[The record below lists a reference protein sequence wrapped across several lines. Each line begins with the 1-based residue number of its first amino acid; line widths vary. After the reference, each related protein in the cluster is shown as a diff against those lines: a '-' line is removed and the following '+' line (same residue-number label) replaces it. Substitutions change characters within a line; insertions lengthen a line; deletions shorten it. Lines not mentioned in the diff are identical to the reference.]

1 MTNYSADRGVP
12 NAHPPTKEQSRPRG
26 HLKIFFGAAAGVG
39 KTYAMLEAAHERQ
52 AAGVD
57 VVIGYV
63 ETHHRPETDALLAQ
77 LEQLPPLWVDYRGT
91 TVREFDLDAARQ
103 RHPNL
108 ILVDELAHTN
118 AAGLRHAHRWQ
129 DVEELLTAGI
139 NVYTTVNVQHLE
151 SLNDLIAQIT
161 NVTVRETIPDR
172 ILEAADEVELLD
184 LAPDELLQRLRDGK
198 IYAADQADIALHSFF
213 RKGNLMALRELA
225 LLRTADRVD
234 AQMQHYMQEHAIP
247 KTWPTQERLLIGVG
261 PSPLSAR
268 LVRATQRMATR
279 LHAAWLAVYV
289 ETPAH
294 FRLSDTQREHV
305 LQNLRLAE
313 KLWAETVTLIGP
325 RVSDALVRYAR
336 QRNVSKIVVG
346 KPERPRWRE
355 LLFGSV
361 VDEVVRTSGEID
373 VYVISGEQSE
383 KLLSRPRLLQQTSHW
398 SGYGKAILVAA
409 FCTVAATLF
418 FNAVDLSN
426 LAMLYLLGVTF
437 VAYRSGRGPS
447 FLTALLSV
455 AAFDFFY
462 VPPYLSFEVMDV
474 QYIFTFIVMLT
485 VAFLISTLTVQIRTQ
500 AAAADRRERRTSALY
515 AMAREMV
522 SKRGLESLTQVAI
535 HHISDVFAS
544 ETAIFL
550 ADRQGDL
557 RIQAG
562 STLPQATTD
571 QERAAVHWVFEHQ
584 QMAGANTDTLP
595 NVKATYLPLKA
606 TRGGLGVL
614 AVKPTDIQ
622 RLLDP
627 EQLHLLETFANQ
639 TSVAIERAYLA
650 DEAQTATLQVET
662 ERLRNSLLSSV
673 SHDLRTPLASIKG
686 AASTLLDD
694 EVFLLPAARRDLAAT
709 ISEESDRLNRLLV
722 NLLEMTRLEAGAVHV
737 RKEWQPLEEVIGAA
751 LNRLDARLHDRP
763 LVVQLPPDL
772 PLVPLD
778 GVLIEQVLINLLE
791 NALKYTPTAT
801 PIEICAKRDGDV
813 VVVTLADHGAGLPLD
828 GIDQI
833 FNKFY
838 RARPK
843 ETPVGSGLGL
853 AIARGMIEAHGGR
866 IWAENRRDGTGAV
879 FSFTLPLE
887 GEPPNLDATPSSPSF
902 GGEDQAAVA

>member
-1 MTNYSADRGVP
+1 MTNYDADQDAG
-12 NAHPPTKEQSRPRG
+12 AAYPPTEEQSRPRG
-26 HLKIFFGAAAGVG
+26 KLKIFFGAAAGVG
-39 KTYAMLEAAHERQ
+39 KTYAMLQAAHERQ
-52 AAGVD
+52 ATGVD
-57 VVIGYV
+57 VVIGCI
-63 ETHHRPETDALLAQ
+63 EPHHRPETDALLAH
-77 LEQLPPLWVDYRGT
+77 LEQLSPLWVDYGD
-91 TVREFDLDAARQ
+91 TVLREFDLDAALQ
-103 RHPNL
+103 RHPGL

-118 AAGLRHAHRWQ
+118 APSLRHARRWQ
-129 DVEELLTAGI
+129 DVEELLAAGI
-139 NVYTTVNVQHLE
+139 HVYTTVNVQHLE

-184 LAPDELLQRLRDGK
+184 LSPDELLQRLHDGK
-198 IYAADQADIALHSFF
+198 IYQPEQANFARHNFF

-234 AQMQHYMQEHAIP
+234 AQMRRYMHEHAIP

-261 PSPLSAR
+261 PSQLSAR

-279 LHAAWLAVYV
+279 LHATWLAVYV

-294 FRLSDTQREHV
+294 IRLSDVQREHV
-305 LQNLRLAE
+305 LHNLRLAE
-313 KLWAETVTLIGP
+313 KLGAETVTLSGT
-325 RVSDALVRYAR
+325 RVSEELVRYAR

-383 KLLSRPRLLQQTSHW
+383 KPLSRPLLLQRTSHW
-398 SGYGKAILVAA
+398 SGYAKALFIVAL
-409 FCTVAATLF
+409 FTGIATLL
-418 FNAVDLSN
+418 FNALDLSN
-426 LAMLYLLGVTF
+426 LAMLYLLGVTL
-437 VAYRSGRGPS
+437 VAYRYGRGPS
-447 FLTALLSV
+447 FLAALLSV

-462 VPPYLSFEVMDV
+462 VPPYISFEVADFP
-474 QYIFTFIVMLT
+474 YIITFIVMLT

-500 AAAADRRERRTSALY
+500 ADAARRRERRTSALY
-515 AMAREMV
+515 AMARDMV
-522 SKRGLESLTQVAI
+522 SKRGLENLTQVAI

-550 ADRQGDL
+550 ADLQGHL
-557 RIQAG
+557 IMQPG

-571 QERAAVHWVFEHQ
+571 QEQVAVQWVFEHRQ
-584 QMAGANTDTLP
+584 IAGANTDTLP
-595 NVKATYLPLKA
+595 SVSATYLPLKA
-606 TRGGLGVL
+606 TRGGIGVL
-614 AVKPTDIQ
+614 AVKPADTQ

-694 EVFLLPAARRDLAAT
+694 EVLLEPAARRDLAVT
-709 ISEESDRLNRLLV
+709 ISEESDRLNRLLS

-737 RKEWQPLEEVIGAA
+737 HKEWQPLEEVVGAA
-751 LNRLDARLHDRP
+751 LNWLDARLAGRP
-763 LVVQLPPDL
+763 LTVNLPPDL

-778 GVLIEQVLINLLE
+778 GVLIEQVLINLIE
-791 NALKYTPTAT
+791 NAIKYTPPAT
-801 PIEICAKRDGDV
+801 PIEICARRDGATV
-813 VVVTLADHGAGLPLD
+813 IVTIADHGMGLPPDAIEQL
-828 GIDQI
+828 

-843 ETPVGSGLGL
+843 ETPSGSGLGL
-853 AIARGMIEAHGGR
+853 AIARGMIEAHGGH
-866 IWAENRRDGTGAV
+866 IWAENRQDGTGAI

-887 GEPPNLDATPSSPSF
+887 GEPPTLNAT
-902 GGEDQAAVA
+902 

>member
-1 MTNYSADRGVP
+1 MTKYNADQRAPSA
-12 NAHPPTKEQSRPRG
+12 HLPTEEQSQSRG
-26 HLKIFFGAAAGVG
+26 NLKIFFGAAAGVG

-52 AAGVD
+52 AAGID

-63 ETHHRPETDALLAQ
+63 ETHHRAETDALLAD

-91 TVREFDLDAARQ
+91 TLREFDLDTALQ
-103 RHPNL
+103 RHPSL

-118 AAGLRHAHRWQ
+118 APGLRHARRWQ
-129 DVEELLTAGI
+129 DVEELLTVGI

-151 SLNDLIAQIT
+151 SLNDLITQIT

-184 LAPDELLQRLRDGK
+184 LSPDELLQRLRDGK
-198 IYAADQADIALHSFF
+198 IYQPEQADFALRNFF
-213 RKGNLMALRELA
+213 RKGNLLALRELA

-234 AQMQHYMQEHAIP
+234 AQMQRYMQEHAIP
-247 KTWPTQERLLIGVG
+247 TTWPTQERLLIGVG

-294 FRLSDTQREHV
+294 IRLSDDQREHA

-313 KLWAETVTLIGP
+313 KLGAETVTLSGH
-325 RVSDALVRYAR
+325 RVSEELVRYAR

-355 LLFGSV
+355 LLLGSV

-383 KLLSRPRLLQQTSHW
+383 KPLSRPLLLQRTSHW
-398 SGYGKAILVAA
+398 SGYVKALLV
-409 FCTVAATLF
+409 VALF
-418 FNAVDLSN
+418 TGVAMLLFNALDLSN
-426 LAMLYLLGVTF
+426 LAMLYLLGVTL
-437 VAYRSGRGPS
+437 VAYRYGRGPS
-447 FLTALLSV
+447 FLAALLSV

-462 VPPYLSFEVMDV
+462 VPPYISFEVADFPYV
-474 QYIFTFIVMLT
+474 VTFIVMLT

-500 AAAADRRERRTSALY
+500 ADAARRRERRTSALY
-515 AMAREMV
+515 AMARDMV

-550 ADRQGDL
+550 PDLQGNL
-557 RIQAG
+557 IMQTG
-562 STLPQATTD
+562 STLPHAATD
-571 QERAAVHWVFEHQ
+571 QERTAVQWVFEHR
-584 QMAGANTDTLP
+584 QMAGANTETLP
-595 NVKATYLPLKA
+595 SVRATYLPLKA

-614 AVKPTDIQ
+614 AVKPADPQ

-650 DEAQTATLQVET
+650 EEAQTATLQVET
-662 ERLRNSLLSSV
+662 ERLRNLLLSSV

-694 EVFLLPAARRDLAAT
+694 EVLLSPAARRDLAAT
-709 ISEESDRLNRLLV
+709 ISEESDRLNRLLS

-737 RKEWQPLEEVIGAA
+737 HKEWQPLEEVIGAA
-751 LNRLDARLHDRP
+751 LNRLDARLHDRN
-763 LVVQLPPDL
+763 LIVQLPPDL

-791 NALKYTPTAT
+791 NAIKYTPPAT
-801 PIEICAKRDGDV
+801 PIEICAKRDGKA
-813 VVVTLADHGAGLPLD
+813 VVVTIADHGAGLPPE
-828 GIDQI
+828 GIEQI
-833 FNKFY
+833 FDKFY

-843 ETPVGSGLGL
+843 ETPTGSGLGL

-866 IWAENRRDGTGAV
+866 IWAENRRDGAGAV
-879 FSFTLPLE
+879 FLFTLPLE
-887 GEPPNLDATPSSPSF
+887 GEPPSLNATKP
-902 GGEDQAAVA
+902 